1 MRSLA
6 SILLLCSTAVLAA
19 DPNRVDFRDPKGD
32 DVGPGLYTYPTDA
45 AYTKGSFDLL
55 AVRAFAEGDD
65 VVFELEVAAK
75 LEDPWRTGAGFAL
88 QHAVVFLDLDG
99 DATNGQ
105 LEGLPGQNV
114 AFAKDHGWDR
124 AVLITPQGAERMQ
137 KELDTKAG
145 ALGKSVV
152 VPKRIKG
159 AGRVIKAVVPRAQL
173 AKSDLRTWR
182 FQVTLGGQDG
192 FPSSKS
198 VLVKPVQE
206 LAGPHRFGGG
216 SDFDCDPNVLDTL
229 AGMAV
234 GASDE
239 AKDQKAQLTYA
250 CSEDGE
256 AKQRATLKL
265 ISLR

>member
-1 MRSLA
+1 M
-6 SILLLCSTAVLAA
+6 TVLAA

-65 VVFELEVAAK
+65 VVFELEVAAT
-75 LEDPWRTGAGFAL
+75 LEDTWRMGVGYSL

-105 LEGLPGQNV
+105 LEGLPGQNL
-114 AFAKDHGWDR
+114 AFAKGHGWDR
-124 AVLITPQGAERMQ
+124 AVLITPHSAERTQ
-137 KELDTKAG
+137 KELDAKAG
-145 ALGKSVV
+145 TLGKSVV

-159 AGRVIKAVVPRAQL
+159 SGRVIRAVVTRAQL

-192 FPSSKS
+192 FPSGRSL
-198 VLVKPVQE
+198 LVKPVQE
-206 LAGPHRFGGG
+206 FAGPHRFGGG
-216 SDFDCDPNVLDTL
+216 SDFDCDPHVLDAL
-229 AGMAV
+229 AGLAV
-234 GASDE
+234 GASGE
-239 AKDQKAQLTYA
+239 AKEQKVQLSYE

-265 ISLR
+265 VSLR